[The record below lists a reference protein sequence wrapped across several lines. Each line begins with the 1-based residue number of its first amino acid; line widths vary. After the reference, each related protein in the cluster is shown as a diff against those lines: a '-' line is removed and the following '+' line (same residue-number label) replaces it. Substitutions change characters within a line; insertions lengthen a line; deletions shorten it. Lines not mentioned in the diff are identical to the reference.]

1 MDFIPIPYFGMI
13 MSLFVVPALTFGF
26 IVLIRK
32 QKADVDKLRIKKEI
46 MELELRRE
54 ELRITSLAEE
64 NRKYDRLIGSS
75 IDQESRGPRG

>member
-46 MELELRRE
+46 LELELRRE
-54 ELRITSLAEE
+54 ELRITSLTEE

-75 IDQESRGPRG
+75 IDQESKGPRG